1 MDSAKQRGDAGKM
14 LGKGNKEAE
23 SAQHAAVTERASE
36 TDVSE
41 VSALKHEAN
50 EMKAKEDLS
59 SVNTVLMSFCS
70 QSLV

>member
-23 SAQHAAVTERASE
+23 RAQLAAVTERASE

-41 VSALKHEAN
+41 VSALKHETS
-50 EMKAKEDLS
+50 EIKAEEDQLS
-59 SVNTVLMSFCS
+59 VLMSFCS
-70 QSLV
+70 QT

>member
-23 SAQHAAVTERASE
+23 SARHAAVTERASQ

-50 EMKAKEDLS
+50 DIKAEEDRL
-59 SVNTVLMSFCS
+59 TVLMSFCS

>member
-50 EMKAKEDLS
+50 EIKAEEDQLS
-59 SVNTVLMSFCS
+59 VLMSLCS
-70 QSLV
+70 QT

>member
-23 SAQHAAVTERASE
+23 HAQLAAVTERASE

-41 VSALKHEAN
+41 VSALKHEAS
-50 EMKAKEDLS
+50 EIKAEEDQLS
-59 SVNTVLMSFCS
+59 VLMSFCS
-70 QSLV
+70 QT